1 MRSFWLLACLL
12 LSLSAGAAQRV
23 VSLAP

>member
-23 VSLAP
+23 VSLA